1 MAEEDKPTDVAP
13 AVAAEEATKSVQPI
27 TTATDVVAEKKEV
40 SDPPSVDAE
49 ADIEASKSAAAAKK
63 GVDKPTNSV
72 PLLAIA
78 AFFGVAFIA
87 ATVLAGLSAG
97 NRLPSMMGRKDL
109 SPPRYKF
116 ATVPFQVPFPF
127 ILASF
132 ASGVLGLA
140 VLAVYAWDVLRKDVG
155 DDRMVEI
162 AGYIAEGSIAFLKTE
177 YTYLSMLVVVLFIL
191 LGFAQNWTTAG
202 CYLIGALLSAATGY
216 VGMSIATR
224 GNVRTTAACIQGI
237 STGLN
242 VAFRSGAVMGLSVVA
257 VGLAGLS
264 FCYLVFRD
272 VRALAGFSAGA
283 STIAL
288 FARVG
293 GGIYTKAADV
303 GADLVGKV
311 EANIPEDDPRNPAT
325 IADNVGDNVGDVAG
339 MGSDLFE
346 SYVGSIVATAILGA
360 SLPYFYQNQRAL
372 CIYNHLHIDAA
383 CPTRDAFGVPRSIA
397 SDLCVGPT
405 LASYPLLG
413 TWSSNS
419 IFIALPFMLA
429 LVGILVS
436 ILCTAYV
443 HVKKGLT
450 VDDREKVMESLLT
463 SLRINIYTASGLV
476 LVSSVGLCWGLF
488 GPNSA
493 FGQVTQFSNNGLD
506 RWDFPLDSQRFKAIG
521 CALNATIATAPGVFF
536 PNLVLTK
543 SSYQPLDPLGYRFPM
558 PTGIAWRLFVCIVI
572 GLVLGNLVGALT
584 EYFTAGS
591 FSPTKGIAQS
601 GEYGAGAVVIQGLGV
616 GMLSTTF
623 PIILVV
629 LSIAGAYNLFG
640 TYGIALAAVGMLSTL
655 GVTMAT
661 DAYGP
666 VADNAGGI
674 AEMAELD
681 GAVRDTTDALD
692 ALGNTTAAT
701 GKGFSNGSAVLTAYA
716 LLTAVV
722 QDSGLAPNPAALT
735 SNPPTA
741 TYSSYTGISVVD
753 IYVVISLFIG
763 IALPFLFGAFT
774 MLAVSRAAQAMIVEV
789 RRQFREIPGLRE
801 GLPGVRPDHTR
812 CISISTTSSLAEM
825 VIPGVLAIMT
835 PLIIGF
841 GFGQR
846 ALVAL
851 LIAAIGSGY
860 MLGIMMSNAG
870 GAWDNSKKLV
880 ESGYFGAD
888 NSKGS
893 EWHKATV
900 AGDTVG
906 DPFKD
911 TSGPSMNILIKLMT
925 TFGLVTVSLMNPGL
939 DNPRVT
945 NGWIGIILFVF
956 TLIFVIVWAVLT
968 AKWNYKTALEA
979 KKTTGD
985 DAVEGKETP
994 EDKPLLEK
1002 GAEPTAVMPE
1012 EKV

>member
-1 MAEEDKPTDVAP
+1 MSDPTPGDVAP
-13 AVAAEEATKSVQPI
+13 AEKKVDEKPKDAAEVK
-27 TTATDVVAEKKEV
+27 D
-40 SDPPSVDAE
+40 
-49 ADIEASKSAAAAKK
+49 DIEEAKEKSSAAAAT
-63 GVDKPTNSV
+63 GDKPTNSV
-72 PLLAIA
+72 ILLAIVGLFLA
-78 AFFGVAFIA
+78 AFIA

-97 NRLPSMMGRKDL
+97 NLLPSRPMRADL
-109 SPPRYKF
+109 GPLRYEFK
-116 ATVPFQVPFPF
+116 TLDFQVPFPF
-127 ILASF
+127 ILGAF
-132 ASGVLGLA
+132 AAAVLGIAILA
-140 VLAVYAWDVLRKDVG
+140 LYAYDVLRKDVG
-155 DDRMVEI
+155 NPRMVEI
-162 AGYIAEGSIAFLKTE
+162 AGYIQEGSMAFLHTE
-177 YTYLSMLVVVLFIL
+177 YMYLAGLCIVLFIL
-191 LGFAQNWTTAG
+191 LGFAQNWASAG
-202 CYLIGALLSAATGY
+202 CYAIGAILSAATGY
-216 VGMSIATR
+216 FGMMIATR
-224 GNVRTTAACIQGI
+224 GNVRTTAACIKGI
-237 STGLN
+237 SQGLN

-272 VRALAGFSAGA
+272 IRALAGFSAGA

-360 SLPYFYQNQRAL
+360 ALPYFAGNQRAM
-372 CIYNHLHIDAA
+372 CIYNHLHLDAA
-383 CPTRDAFGVPRSIA
+383 CPTINPDTGDARSLA
-397 SDLCVGPT
+397 ADLCVGDT
-405 LASYPLLG
+405 LSGYPSLT
-413 TWSSNS
+413 TWQSNS
-419 IFIALPFMLA
+419 VFIALPFMLA

-436 ILCTAYV
+436 ILCTVFVY
-443 HVKKGLT
+443 VKKGLS
-450 VDDREKVMESLLT
+450 VDNRAKVMESLLT
-463 SLRINIYTASGLV
+463 SLRINIYSASFLV
-476 LVSSVGLCWGLF
+476 LVGAIGLCWGLF
-488 GPNSA
+488 GPLSH
-493 FGQVTQFSNNGLD
+493 FGNAKGFDTTNYI
-506 RWDFPLDSQRFKAIG
+506 RWDFPTVNGFRQVT
-521 CALNATIATAPGVFF
+521 CALNGTDPELPANLAF
-536 PNLVLTK
+536 PNIVRQR
-543 SSYQPLDPLGYRFPM
+543 SGYVPRDPLGFMFPE
-558 PTGIAWRLFVCIVI
+558 PRQVAWRLFLCIII
-572 GLVLGNLVGALT
+572 GLILGNLIGALT

-591 FSPTKGIAQS
+591 FAPTRGIAES

-616 GMLSTTF
+616 GMLSTTI

-629 LSIAGAYNLFG
+629 TSIVGAYNLFG
-640 TYGIALAAVGMLSTL
+640 SYGIALAAVGMLSTL

-681 GAVRDTTDALD
+681 GSVRDTTDALD

-722 QDSGLAPNPAALT
+722 SDSGLAPNPVELT
-735 SNPPTA
+735 ASPPTA
-741 TYSSYTGISVVD
+741 TFSSYKGISVVD
-753 IYVVISLFIG
+753 IYVVVSLFIG
-763 IALPFLFGAFT
+763 LALPFLFGAFT
-774 MLAVSRAAQAMIVEV
+774 MLAVSRAAQSMIVEV
-789 RRQFREIPGLRE
+789 RRQFREIEGLRE

-812 CISISTTSSLAEM
+812 CIRISTTSSISEM
-825 VIPGVLAIMT
+825 VLPGVLAIMT

-846 ALVAL
+846 ALVAML
-851 LIAAIGSGY
+851 VAAIGSGY

-870 GAWDNSKKLV
+870 GAWDNAKKLV
-880 ESGYFGAD
+880 ESGAFGAD
-888 NSKGS
+888 KSKGS
-893 EWHKATV
+893 DLHKATV

-939 DNPRVT
+939 DDPRRT
-945 NGWIGIILFVF
+945 NGWIGIILFVV
-956 TLIFVIVWAVLT
+956 TLLFVCVWGYLT
-968 AKWNYKTALEA
+968 AKWSADSRRAAMDK
-979 KKTTGD
+979 G
-985 DAVEGKETP
+985 EGA

-1002 GAEPTAVMPE
+1002 EAPE
-1012 EKV
+1012 EGKKVE